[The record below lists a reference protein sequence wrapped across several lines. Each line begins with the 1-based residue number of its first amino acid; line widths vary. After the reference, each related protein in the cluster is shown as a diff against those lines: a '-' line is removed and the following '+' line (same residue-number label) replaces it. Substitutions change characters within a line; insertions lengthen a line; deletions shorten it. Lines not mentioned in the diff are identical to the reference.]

1 MYVYCIQGEN
11 MPLLQVRDFPNDIY
25 EMLKIRAEQERRTIA
40 QQTIVLL
47 KNSLEE
53 KDLAEIRTNKER
65 RLKILERINSRE
77 IPQAAKDFDVVKSIR
92 KDRENR

>member
-1 MYVYCIQGEN
+1 

>member
-1 MYVYCIQGEN
+1 

-53 KDLAEIRTNKER
+53 KEFAEIRTNKER

>member
-1 MYVYCIQGEN
+1 

-53 KDLAEIRTNKER
+53 KELAEIRTNKER